1 MKKIILLL
9 SSLLLLTGCGLLEEA
24 NNSLTYVEEMT
35 DYLNEAE
42 QFANDFPTLVEE
54 ASADQSAIPKLQD
67 RLNEMKTEI
76 EEINNLTPPSLA
88 EDLHAK
94 VEDYNKK
101 ALQGIEQAQT
111 QIDKGEVQ
119 LGELQNL
126 EIVQTFNQ
134 LQEIKGNLE
143 NLGQ

>member
-1 MKKIILLL
+1 MKKMILLL
-9 SSLLLLTGCGLLEEA
+9 LSVFLLTGCGLLEEA
-24 NNSLTYVEEMT
+24 NNSVTYVEEMT
-35 DYLNEAE
+35 DYLSEAE
-42 QFANDFPTLVEE
+42 QFANDFPALVEE
-54 ASADQSAIPKLQD
+54 ASADQTAIPRLQE

-76 EEINNLTPPSLA
+76 EEINDLTPPSLA
-88 EDLHAK
+88 EDIHTK
-94 VEDYNKK
+94 VEGYNSK
-101 ALQGIEQAQT
+101 ALQGIEEAQA

-119 LGELQNL
+119 LNELLNL

>member
-1 MKKIILLL
+1 MKKFILVLL
-9 SSLLLLTGCGLLEEA
+9 SLSLLTGCGLLEEA

-42 QFANDFPTLVEE
+42 QFANDFPALVEN
-54 ASADQSAIPKLQD
+54 ASADSSALPELEG
-67 RLNEMKTEI
+67 RLNDMKAEI
-76 EEINNLTPPSLA
+76 EEINNLTPPSMA
-88 EDLHAK
+88 EDIHAK
-94 VEDYNKK
+94 VTDYNNK

-111 QIDKGEVQ
+111 QIDKGEVS
-119 LGELQNL
+119 LSELQSL
-126 EIVQTFNQ
+126 EVVKTFNQ

>member
-1 MKKIILLL
+1 MKKTF
-9 SSLLLLTGCGLLEEA
+9 SLLFSLFLLTGCGLLEEA

-42 QFANDFPTLVEE
+42 QFANDFPTLVED
-54 ASADQSAIPKLQD
+54 AAADQSAIPRLED
-67 RLNEMKTEI
+67 RLNDMEAEI

-88 EDLHAK
+88 EDLHTK
-94 VEDYNKK
+94 VEEYNNK
-101 ALQGIEQAQT
+101 ALKGIQQAQA
-111 QIDKGEVQ
+111 QINKGEIQ

>member
-1 MKKIILLL
+1 MKKFILLL
-9 SSLLLLTGCGLLEEA
+9 LSVFLLTGCGLLQEA

-42 QFANDFPTLVEE
+42 QFAHDFPALVEE
-54 ASADQSAIPKLQD
+54 ASADQAAIPRLQE

-76 EEINNLTPPSLA
+76 EEINDLTPPSLA
-88 EDLHAK
+88 EDIHTK
-94 VEDYNKK
+94 VEGYNNK
-101 ALQGIEQAQT
+101 ALKGIEEAQA

-119 LGELQNL
+119 LSELQNL